1 MSAKLHLVRES
12 PNGGWT
18 YESHTLKTLKD
29 MARARSAVYGVRGY
43 STLKKAALI
52 DLLRKH
58 DKELA
63 AASGDLRRGEGGGG
77 RDPAGNKMSTPGMQR
92 TDTLE
97 EASQQEQDAAWL
109 LSPAGMAMPKGGIRS
124 IAAHIKNLS
133 EQIAEIKTVHTKK
146 DKGRDF
152 ETMESMLYDLL
163 QTVKKVHEIVIEEVT
178 K

>member
-97 EASQQEQDAAWL
+97 EA
-109 LSPAGMAMPKGGIRS
+109 GMAMPKGGIRS

-163 QTVKKVHEIVIEEVT
+163 QTVKKVHEIVIDEAT